1 MIEAPGL
8 YARFSPPGPKAR
20 AWLASTAEV
29 SFLIGPVGS
38 AKTTTGC
45 MKGMQVTELQHPSTK
60 DGVRKALV
68 LATRQNYRRM
78 EDTLIASF
86 RTMFPECL
94 TREGKQINGVYET
107 DANGLLQHT
116 IRWSGHRGPCE
127 LTTLFRAFGDL
138 DIISFIRG
146 FQPTSWYLSEADEQ
160 PEGSFGLMIQRA
172 GRAYLDERPDP
183 SVAPP
188 VAYTKVYG
196 DLNAP
201 DEDSHF
207 TRDVLEN
214 KDCPFEVIWQPSGFD
229 AQAEN
234 LQNLR
239 RIDANYYE
247 KMAGNMEPWAV
258 NRFIRNK
265 IGMSRHGAPVFVEY
279 ATDCEIDNLQAE
291 PKTRL
296 VIGVDQGN
304 RPAAIVTQKDRMA
317 RLLCLAEAVPPPD
330 EITNGV
336 VFGEAVADMLLAD
349 FRPWCVEGGFVFSFD
364 PAAKAR
370 DNDERRWYQQ
380 FIIGAMKKLKTAPYI
395 LPHTNRLDPRLSSVR
410 QFMTKRAREG
420 GPAFLISKERC
431 PQLRRALMSGYRL
444 MKKKSLTGKVEY
456 ALEKNQH
463 SDPGDALTYAAMIH
477 SGIALAPEEEFGGDA
492 AYDFSPAPDRSSA
505 PDLILFDA

>member
-1 MIEAPGL
+1 MIEEAPGL
-8 YARFSPPGPKAR
+8 FARYAPPGPKA
-20 AWLASTAEV
+20 AQWLNSTAPV

-45 MKGMQVTELQHPSTK
+45 MKGLQVTELQHPSTK

-78 EDTLIASF
+78 EDTLIASW
-86 RTMFPECL
+86 RTMFPECV
-94 TREGKQINGVYET
+94 TKAGKLINGVYET

-116 IRWSGHRGPCE
+116 VRWSGHRGPCE

-138 DIISFIRG
+138 DIVSFIRG
-146 FQPTSWYLSEADEQ
+146 FQPTAWYLSEADEQ
-160 PEGSFGLMIQRA
+160 PEGSVGLMIQRA

-183 SVAPP
+183 AVAPP
-188 VAYTKVYG
+188 AAYSKIYG

-201 DEDSHF
+201 DEDSWF
-207 TRDVLEN
+207 ARDILEN
-214 KDCPFEVIWQPSGFD
+214 PECEFEVIWQPSGFD
-229 AQAEN
+229 PKAEN
-234 LQNLR
+234 IENLR

-247 KMAGNMEPWAV
+247 NMARNMEPWAV
-258 NRFIRNK
+258 DRFIRNK

-279 ATDCEIDNLQAE
+279 ATDCEIEDLKPE
-291 PKTRL
+291 PRTRI

-304 RPAAIVTQKDRMA
+304 RPASIFTQKDRFN
-317 RLLCLAEAVPPPD
+317 RLLVLDEAVPPPD

-336 VFGEAVADMLLAD
+336 VFGEAVADMLLEHY
-349 FRPWCVEGGFVFSFD
+349 RPWCVEGGFVFSFD

-370 DNDERRWYQQ
+370 DNDARRWYQQ
-380 FIIGAMKKLKTAPYI
+380 FILGVMKKLKHAPMV

-410 QFMTKRAREG
+410 QFMTRRAREG
-420 GPAFLISKERC
+420 GPAFLIDKKRC

-456 ALEKNQH
+456 VLEKNQH

-477 SGIALAPEEEFGGDA
+477 AGVVLAPEEEFGGSS
-492 AYDFSPAPDRSSA
+492 AYEFSPRPARPE
-505 PDLILFDA
+505 PIEILMEA